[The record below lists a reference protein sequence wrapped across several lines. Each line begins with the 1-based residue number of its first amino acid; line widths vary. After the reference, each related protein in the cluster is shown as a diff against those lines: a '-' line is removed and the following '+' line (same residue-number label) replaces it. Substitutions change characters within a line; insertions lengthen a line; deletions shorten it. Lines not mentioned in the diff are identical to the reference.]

1 MRISD
6 WSSDVCS
13 SDLLAE
19 PSAKAQGLA
28 GMTSPPK
35 SGNVHPRVREAFHVQ
50 VGDGPESK
58 RTGRNTRVPPASNP
72 AALRGR
78 PLNADD
84 LVTRPP
90 PEPAAVGRH

>member
-78 PLNADD
+78 PLHAADQ
-84 LVTRPP
+84 L
-90 PEPAAVGRH
+90 GRASWRERVCQYV